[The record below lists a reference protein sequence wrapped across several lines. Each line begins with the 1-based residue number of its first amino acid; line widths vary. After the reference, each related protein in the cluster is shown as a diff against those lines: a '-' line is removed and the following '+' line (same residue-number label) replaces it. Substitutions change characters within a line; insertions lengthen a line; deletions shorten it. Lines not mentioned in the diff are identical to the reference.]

1 MEWCKSIVWMV
12 DSAVVRTKWLQSRC
26 VTSPETERTCRHI
39 QQVAKR
45 FLARN
50 GYSTVQLRSVFADV
64 YRPLDPEVSRGP
76 REGAGLDSGLLDAAA

>member
-1 MEWCKSIVWMV
+1 
-12 DSAVVRTKWLQSRC
+12 SRC

-64 YRPLDPEVSRGP
+64 YRPLDPEASRGP
-76 REGAGLDSGLLDAAA
+76 REGAGLDSGLLDAGA